1 MVKVR
6 EPPADQR
13 FHACGFSQTNYLN
26 VHKDCTGLPACY
38 SKLGSNI
45 PEDLRS
51 ALHLLMSLS
60 EHLERVGAVA
70 HLPSHNFHLN
80 SDYSPAMS
88 CAALTSNL
96 IAPRF
101 GFQHLLTQQFDLR

>member
-1 MVKVR
+1 MAKVR
-6 EPPADQR
+6 EPPADQQFR
-13 FHACGFSQTNYLN
+13 ACDFSQTNYLN
-26 VHKDCTGLPACY
+26 VHTDCTGLPACY
-38 SKLGSNI
+38 SKLGGNI

-51 ALHLLMSLS
+51 ALHLLMRLS
-60 EHLERVGAVA
+60 EHRERNRSRGTTS
-70 HLPSHNFHLN
+70 SHNFHLN

>member
-1 MVKVR
+1 MYTR
-6 EPPADQR
+6 
-13 FHACGFSQTNYLN
+13 
-26 VHKDCTGLPACY
+26 DCTGLPACY

-45 PEDLRS
+45 PEDLSS
-51 ALHLLMSLS
+51 ALHLLMRLS
-60 EHLERVGAVA
+60 EHRERVGAVA
-70 HLPSHNFHLN
+70 QLPSHNFHLN

-101 GFQHLLTQQFDLR
+101 SFQHLLTQQFDLR